1 MRASCR
7 TDGYRVRVLP
17 IDLSTLPPEVEYLS
31 ADAWGLTDAV
41 AAARG
46 LALQPDNRP
55 ELYVHH
61 TAGGFPDQ
69 TSAGWD
75 DDPVAWVQWLDRYA
89 REVKG
94 YKAPDYSWAIH
105 RGRRGSVYV
114 VTIIEVRGDHFPAAT
129 LDRNTLS
136 KAIVFAGDY
145 REASP
150 LRPHRSPDPVELLAA
165 QWLVT
170 ELRRTG
176 RLAPDMIAR
185 PHRDNPA
192 HPGATSC
199 CGDELIPWVPWIATP
214 YRPAVEF
221 PPAPLAYGDR
231 GPGVLLLSQHL
242 RFWKVRT
249 RGETSR
255 FGRILQRDVRRMQ
268 ARLGVKRT
276 GRWDRATSA
285 AYRAWVS
292 K

>member
-1 MRASCR
+1 M
-7 TDGYRVRVLP
+7 LNF
-17 IDLSTLPPEVEYLS
+17 DLSTLPPGIGYVS
-31 ADAWGLTDAV
+31 ASAWGLTPSV

-46 LALQPDNRP
+46 LALQPGDRP
-55 ELYVHH
+55 EGYIHH

-75 DDPVAWVQWLDRYA
+75 DDPIAWAQWLDKYA
-89 REVKG
+89 RKVKR
-94 YKAPDYSWAIH
+94 YKAPDYSYAIH
-105 RGRRGSVYV
+105 RGRLPDGGFR
-114 VTIIEVRGDHFPAAT
+114 VTIVELRGDHYPAAT

-136 KAIVFAGDY
+136 KAVVYAGDY
-145 REASP
+145 RKASP
-150 LRPHRSPDPVELLAA
+150 LRPHRSPEPDELLAG
-165 QWLVT
+165 QWLLT

-176 RLAPDMIAR
+176 RLAPDAVIR

-192 HPGATSC
+192 HPNATSC

-242 RFWKVRT
+242 RFWGVRK

-255 FGRILQRDVRRMQ
+255 FGRALRRDVRRMQ

-285 AYRAWVS
+285 AYRAWAVR
-292 K
+292 

>member
-1 MRASCR
+1 MPA
-7 TDGYRVRVLP
+7 
-17 IDLSTLPPEVEYLS
+17 
-31 ADAWGLTDAV
+31 AAWGLTPSV

-46 LALQPDNRP
+46 LTIQPGDRP
-55 ELYVHH
+55 EGYIHH

-69 TSAGWD
+69 TAAGWD
-75 DDPVAWVQWLDRYA
+75 DDPVAWAQWLDRYA

-105 RGRRGSVYV
+105 RGRRGSRYV
-114 VTIIEVRGDHFPAAT
+114 VTIIELRGDHYPAAT

-136 KAIVFAGDY
+136 KAVVFAGDY
-145 REASP
+145 RAASP
-150 LRPHRSPDPVELLAA
+150 LRPHRSPDPVELAAA

-176 RLAPDMIAR
+176 RLAPDAVIR

-192 HPGATSC
+192 HPNATSC
-199 CGDELIPWVPWIATP
+199 CGDELIPWVPWIAVP
-214 YRPAVEF
+214 YRPAVEY
-221 PPAPLAYGDR
+221 PPAPLAFGDR

-242 RFWKVRT
+242 RFWKVRK

-255 FGRILQRDVRRMQ
+255 FGRGLRRDVRKMQ
-268 ARLGVKRT
+268 ARLGVKQT

-285 AYRAWVS
+285 AYQAWTAA